1 MAAPDLATLFDFET
15 QLESAAKS
23 FLATATELPEESI
36 YSTLDQD
43 VYTTPRL
50 EIMIEINEGIDP
62 PIARSAL
69 IDTPDYLKYSATMTI
84 RVVTDPLEDGTQA
97 SHRALRGK
105 VRGEMLQNAQ
115 NWTTTPALLPYYS
128 VQYQRPLGTSYE
140 IDGEL
145 AVSTLSYDLSSVIRN
160 DAWPV

>member
-1 MAAPDLATLFDFET
+1 MPAPDLATLFDFET

-62 PIARSAL
+62 PISRSTL
-69 IDTPDYLKYSATMTI
+69 IDAPDYLNYADHDHSRGHRSA
-84 RVVTDPLEDGTQA
+84 
-97 SHRALRGK
+97 
-105 VRGEMLQNAQ
+105 
-115 NWTTTPALLPYYS
+115 
-128 VQYQRPLGTSYE
+128 
-140 IDGEL
+140 
-145 AVSTLSYDLSSVIRN
+145 
-160 DAWPV
+160 